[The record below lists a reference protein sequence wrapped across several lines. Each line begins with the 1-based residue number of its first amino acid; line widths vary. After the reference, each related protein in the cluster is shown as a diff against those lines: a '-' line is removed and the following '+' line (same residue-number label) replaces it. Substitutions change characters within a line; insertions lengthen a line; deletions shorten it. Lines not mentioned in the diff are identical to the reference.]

1 MKTFIL
7 AAAAALAA
15 MVAAPAMA
23 QDARDDSAFTGPRVG
38 ATVGWDTTK
47 GRDGVSYGGA
57 AGYDFAYR
65 GAVVGGEVSL
75 EDSTLDIGALKA
87 SRDLAASA
95 RVGFVVAPRTMLFG
109 KVGYATTRVEGPYGL
124 HTNLEGVR
132 FGGGAE
138 FALTQKTYLSAEYR
152 RTEYENDFGGRDQV
166 MAGVGFRF

>member
-1 MKTFIL
+1 MKTFVL

-15 MVAAPAMA
+15 LVATPSVA
-23 QDARDDSAFTGPRVG
+23 QTARDDSAFTGPRVG
-38 ATVGWDTTK
+38 ATVGYDNIQ
-47 GRDGVSYGGA
+47 GSEDVAYGGV

-65 GAVVGGEVSL
+65 GVVLGAEVGL
-75 EDSTLDIGALKA
+75 EDSTVRSGAVHA

-95 RVGFVVAPRTMLFG
+95 RLGYVVLPRTMLFA
-109 KVGYATTRVEGPYGL
+109 KVGYATTRVEAYGA

-152 RTEYENDFGGRDQV
+152 RTEYEGDFGGRDQV
-166 MAGVGFRF
+166 MAGFGFRF